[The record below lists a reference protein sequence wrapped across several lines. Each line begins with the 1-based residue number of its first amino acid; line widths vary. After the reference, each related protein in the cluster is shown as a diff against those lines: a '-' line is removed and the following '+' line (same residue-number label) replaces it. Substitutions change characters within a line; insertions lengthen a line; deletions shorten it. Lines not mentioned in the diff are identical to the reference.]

1 MDSTTTKTAFYYYS
15 GVFILATLVC
25 SALIGFLKWPLLAEI
40 PLAVCIFIQIIALS
54 RSVHKY
60 WDRFEGRSF
69 LPIYLQ
75 NLKLS
80 FFTWKH
86 MKKKSISNNHV

>member
-60 WDRFEGRSF
+60 WDRFEGKELFTYLFAKSKAQF
-69 LPIYLQ
+69 LHLETHEEEVNI
-75 NLKLS
+75 
-80 FFTWKH
+80 
-86 MKKKSISNNHV
+86 